1 MAAHKPLRETEF
13 SYKDEVIRNNA
24 QEKVHTW
31 KNIENL
37 CTWDFFHY
45 AFYQRYANEILALKT
60 IKNKVGEVMRA
71 KITEKS
77 ERTDSVEEIVEIEMK
92 VSEGNSK
99 AKSIGELS
107 ERNFNQTKIED
118 RSEKM
123 SDFIDQLSYG
133 NGLDVKNMS

>member
-1 MAAHKPLRETEF
+1 M
-13 SYKDEVIRNNA
+13 
-24 QEKVHTW
+24 
-31 KNIENL
+31 
-37 CTWDFFHY
+37 
-45 AFYQRYANEILALKT
+45 KT
-60 IKNKVGEVMRA
+60 IKNMGGEVLRA